1 MRLCRFRCDDLVL
14 TGFFADNVVI
24 PLDQAAEA
32 YSRDTGVE
40 LLLPSTE
47 DLLELL
53 PPDGSSFAMARDL
66 NAWVADLD
74 VFARDELTVPVA
86 DVQILVPIA
95 RPSKLLLLAGNYAIP
110 YAAMS
115 ETSLNCWKLSVI
127 RVFSCSAWLVGR
139 LAMVPSMAA

>member
-47 DLLELL
+47 DLLALL

-66 NAWVADLD
+66 DAWVTDLD
-74 VFARDELTVPVA
+74 VFARDELTVAVA
-86 DVQILVPIA
+86 DVQILVPIT
-95 RPSKLLLLAGNYAIP
+95 RCLFCNWPP
-110 YAAMS
+110 
-115 ETSLNCWKLSVI
+115 TSNWSGLSGQEGVLY
-127 RVFSCSAWLVGR
+127 RHAV
-139 LAMVPSMAA
+139 